1 MKSFEGGFMSE
12 DINIQYQGLHPS
24 HETDVYLRAI
34 MGELLE
40 EAPYGA
46 SLKAQ
51 FSTKNDVVK
60 GMITI
65 RSVVGPF
72 FCLATGGDL
81 RVVGHQLL
89 NQMRRRL
96 DKWKSKRFNREGVRH
111 HAAATDDQVEMEER
125 SS

>member
-1 MKSFEGGFMSE
+1 MSE
-12 DINIQYQGLHPS
+12 DIKIQYQGLHPS

-81 RVVGHQLL
+81 RAVGHQLL

-96 DKWKSKRFNREGVRH
+96 DKWKSKRFNRETVRH
-111 HAAATDDQVEMEER
+111 RATVEKEGFEIEE
-125 SS
+125 SLS